1 MTSGLTSPARPWFKL
16 GSGDPELDQIDSV
29 RYWLDDV
36 QGRMMTTFAKSN
48 IYGELHS
55 CYAETGGFGTGAL
68 IILDDFKTTI
78 RARTFTAGEYFLG
91 IGPDGRADTF
101 GRQCWF
107 TVGQVVKQF
116 GIERVSP
123 SVKSLWENGSLEQW
137 VKLSHL
143 IEPNDKRLYG
153 KQDFKNMPYR
163 SVYWEEGSPSDT
175 YLAIAGFE
183 EFPVLAPRWDLTT
196 ALDSY
201 GKGPGWESLGDVKM
215 LQKMQLDKLIALD
228 KLVDPPIQV
237 DASVQG
243 EANMLPGGITRSS
256 AQSPNAG
263 VRAAYQIDPHLDDLE
278 ASIRSTQGAIRE
290 AFYSDLFLMLA
301 NTDRSNMTARE
312 VAERHEEKLLML
324 GPVIERLEGDL
335 LDPLIDRTFSIMLR
349 KGQIPEP
356 PQELQGM
363 DLKVEYISILA
374 QAQRMVG
381 TTSIEKIA
389 GFAGNLAAVQ
399 PDVLDVID
407 FDEALIEY
415 GTMLGVPPKVVRSHE
430 AIKVRRAQK
439 AQAAQAQAQAADM
452 GAMVQGAKVLSDTP
466 VGGNSA
472 LDHIIGTVGQ
482 AQQGG
487 AP

>member
-1 MTSGLTSPARPWFKL
+1 
-16 GSGDPELDQIDSV
+16 
-29 RYWLDDV
+29 
-36 QGRMMTTFAKSN
+36 
-48 IYGELHS
+48 
-55 CYAETGGFGTGAL
+55 
-68 IILDDFKTTI
+68 
-78 RARTFTAGEYFLG
+78 
-91 IGPDGRADTF
+91 
-101 GRQCWF
+101 
-107 TVGQVVKQF
+107 
-116 GIERVSP
+116 
-123 SVKSLWENGSLEQW
+123 
-137 VKLSHL
+137 
-143 IEPNDKRLYG
+143 
-153 KQDFKNMPYR
+153 
-163 SVYWEEGSPSDT
+163 
-175 YLAIAGFE
+175 
-183 EFPVLAPRWDLTT
+183 
-196 ALDSY
+196 
-201 GKGPGWESLGDVKM
+201 M

-389 GFAGNLAAVQ
+389 GCAGNLAAVQ